1 MEKEKGVFCRV
12 ASAFGRQTAWLGAAQ
27 SPALCARTKNRGKP
41 VIITTMKTI
50 LVTGGTRG
58 IGRAI
63 TEKLLSE
70 GHRIFVVYKES
81 TEQAN
86 ELTEKYGDKVAVL
99 QANLAN
105 NEQVK
110 RLIEQ
115 LKDVPLDGIVNNAGI
130 VYLTKWDELNFDE
143 WDETL
148 AVNVTAPVKLVHGL
162 HNNLKDGAAVVNIA
176 SVDGFCAAFDT
187 VAYAASKAALIS
199 VTKSLAAILGSRNI
213 RVNAIA
219 PGWVETEMTADTMPD
234 ESKELTPLKR
244 NAKPEEIANVAS
256 FLLSDQ
262 SSFVSGTTVTVDG
275 GLTVVDYTLYKESE
289 R

>member
-1 MEKEKGVFCRV
+1 
-12 ASAFGRQTAWLGAAQ
+12 
-27 SPALCARTKNRGKP
+27 
-41 VIITTMKTI
+41 MKTI

-63 TEKLLSE
+63 TKKLLSE
-70 GHRIFVVYKES
+70 GHKVFAVYKES
-81 TEQAN
+81 TKQAN
-86 ELTEKYGDKVAVL
+86 ELAEKYGDQVAIL
-99 QANLAN
+99 QTNLADK
-105 NEQVK
+105 EQVSQ
-110 RLIEQ
+110 LIEN
-115 LKDVPLDGIVNNAGI
+115 LKDTQFDGIVNNAGI
-130 VYLTKWDELNFDE
+130 VYLTKWEDFNFDE
-143 WDETL
+143 WEETL
-148 AVNVTAPVKLVHGL
+148 AVNLTAPIKLVHGL
-162 HNNLKDGAAVVNIA
+162 RNNLKDGGAVVNIA

-199 VTKSLAAILGSRNI
+199 ATKSLAAILGSRGI

-244 NAKPEEIANVAS
+244 NAKPEEVANVAS
-256 FLLSDQ
+256 FLLSEQ

>member
-1 MEKEKGVFCRV
+1 
-12 ASAFGRQTAWLGAAQ
+12 
-27 SPALCARTKNRGKP
+27 
-41 VIITTMKTI
+41 MKTI

-63 TEKLLSE
+63 TKKLLAE
-70 GHRIFVVYKES
+70 GHKVYVVYKES
-81 TEQAN
+81 AEQAN
-86 ELTEKYGDKVAVL
+86 KLVEKYGDKVAIL
-99 QANLAN
+99 QANLADG
-105 NEQVK
+105 EQIK
-110 RLIEQ
+110 QLIEQ
-115 LKDVPLDGIVNNAGI
+115 IKDVQLDGIVNNAGI

-148 AVNVTAPVKLVHGL
+148 AVNLTAPVKLIHGL
-162 HNNLKDGAAVVNIA
+162 RNNLKDGATVVNIA

-199 VTKSLAAILGSRNI
+199 VTKSLAAILGSRGI

-244 NAKPEEIANVAS
+244 NAKPEEVANVAS

-262 SSFVSGTTVTVDG
+262 SSFVSGTTITVDG

>member
-1 MEKEKGVFCRV
+1 M
-12 ASAFGRQTAWLGAAQ
+12 
-27 SPALCARTKNRGKP
+27 KN
-41 VIITTMKTI
+41 I

-63 TEKLLSE
+63 SDKLLAD
-70 GHRIFVVYKES
+70 GHKVFIVYKES

-86 ELTEKYGDKVAVL
+86 ELAEKYGDKVVIL
-99 QANLAN
+99 QANLADK
-105 NEQVK
+105 EQVK
-110 RLIEQ
+110 QLIEQ
-115 LKDVPLDGIVNNAGI
+115 LKDVQLDGIVNNAGI
-130 VYLTKWDELNFDE
+130 VYLTKWDDFNFDE

-148 AVNVTAPVKLVHGL
+148 AVNLTAPVKLVHGL
-162 HNNLKDGAAVVNIA
+162 RNNLKDGATVVNIA

-244 NAKPEEIANVAS
+244 NAKPEEVASVAS

-262 SSFVSGTTVTVDG
+262 SSFVSGTTITVDG

>member
-1 MEKEKGVFCRV
+1 
-12 ASAFGRQTAWLGAAQ
+12 
-27 SPALCARTKNRGKP
+27 
-41 VIITTMKTI
+41 MKTI

-63 TEKLLSE
+63 TKKLLSE
-70 GHRIFVVYKES
+70 GHKVFAVYKEG
-81 TEQAN
+81 TKQAN
-86 ELTEKYGDKVAVL
+86 ELAEKYGDQVAIL
-99 QANLAN
+99 QTNLADK
-105 NEQVK
+105 EQVSQ
-110 RLIEQ
+110 LIEN
-115 LKDVPLDGIVNNAGI
+115 LKDIQFDGIVNNAGI
-130 VYLTKWDELNFDE
+130 VYLTKWEDFNFDE
-143 WDETL
+143 WEETL
-148 AVNVTAPVKLVHGL
+148 AVNLTAPIKLVHGL
-162 HNNLKDGAAVVNIA
+162 RNNLKDGGAVVNIA

-199 VTKSLAAILGSRNI
+199 VTKSLAAILGSRGV

-244 NAKPEEIANVAS
+244 NAKPEEVANVAS
-256 FLLSDQ
+256 FLLSEQ

>member
-1 MEKEKGVFCRV
+1 
-12 ASAFGRQTAWLGAAQ
+12 
-27 SPALCARTKNRGKP
+27 
-41 VIITTMKTI
+41 MKTT

-70 GHRIFVVYKES
+70 GHKVFVVYKENAK
-81 TEQAN
+81 QAN
-86 ELTEKYGDKVAVL
+86 ELAEKYGDQVATL
-99 QANLAN
+99 QANLADK
-105 NEQVK
+105 EQVSQ
-110 RLIEQ
+110 LIEN
-115 LKDVPLDGIVNNAGI
+115 LKDIQFDGIVNNAGI
-130 VYLTKWDELNFDE
+130 VYLTKWEDFNLDE
-143 WDETL
+143 WEETL
-148 AVNVTAPVKLVHGL
+148 TVNLTAPVKLVHGL
-162 HNNLKDGAAVVNIA
+162 RNNLKDGGAVVNIA

-187 VAYAASKAALIS
+187 VAYGASKAALIS
-199 VTKSLAAILGSRNI
+199 VTKSLAAILGSRGI

-244 NAKPEEIANVAS
+244 NAKPEEVANVAS
-256 FLLSDQ
+256 FLLSEQ
-262 SSFVSGTTVTVDG
+262 SSFVSGTTITVDG

>member
-1 MEKEKGVFCRV
+1 
-12 ASAFGRQTAWLGAAQ
+12 
-27 SPALCARTKNRGKP
+27 
-41 VIITTMKTI
+41 MKTI
-50 LVTGGTRG
+50 LVTGGARG

-70 GHRIFVVYKES
+70 GHKVFVVYKENAK
-81 TEQAN
+81 TAN
-86 ELTEKYGDKVAVL
+86 ELTEKYGDQVVILK
-99 QANLAN
+99 ANLADK
-105 NEQVK
+105 EQVSQ
-110 RLIEQ
+110 LIEN
-115 LKDVPLDGIVNNAGI
+115 LKDIQFDGIVNNAGI
-130 VYLTKWDELNFDE
+130 VYLTKWEDFNFDE
-143 WDETL
+143 WEETL
-148 AVNVTAPVKLVHGL
+148 AVNLTAPIKLVHGL
-162 HNNLKDGAAVVNIA
+162 RGNLKDGGAVVNIA

-199 VTKSLAAILGSRNI
+199 VTKSLAAILGSRGI

-244 NAKPEEIANVAS
+244 NAKPEEVANVAS
-256 FLLSDQ
+256 FLLSEQ
-262 SSFVSGTTVTVDG
+262 SSFVSGTTITVDG